1 VTLEPIEELSH
12 TADVGFRLAADAPSC
27 LFRLAAE
34 GLRRVLGHEAA
45 PDVLEEEAIR
55 LERPDTERL
64 LVAWLLTL
72 HEGGER
78 RGAVPA
84 PISLELDREASG
96 AARLDARV
104 AWHRRA
110 TDPVREIKG
119 VTYHGLEVREREGRW
134 EATVVLD
141 L

>member
-1 VTLEPIEELSH
+1 
-12 TADVGFRLAADAPSC
+12 
-27 LFRLAAE
+27 
-34 GLRRVLGHEAA
+34 LRRVLGHEAG

-64 LVAWLLTL
+64 LVAWLRTL
-72 HEGGER
+72 QEGAER

-84 PISLELDREASG
+84 PMSIELEWEASG

-119 VTYHGLEVREREGRW
+119 VTYHELEVREQDGRW
-134 EATVVLD
+134 EAIVVLD
-141 L
+141 V